1 MGEPH
6 QGEPAGAEA
15 ARVDQAGAAAP
26 AGDAAVRGAA
36 AVREAAPGEIPV
48 RGTPAGSTAVRGSGV
63 READKPVLG
72 VGMVGYAFM
81 GAAHSQGWRTVGRV
95 FDLPRRPVL
104 AAVCGRDAE
113 AVRAMADRHGWAAAE
128 TDWRALIA
136 RDDVDL
142 VDICTPGDSH
152 AEIALAALAA
162 GKHVLCEKPLANTVE
177 EAEAMTAAAE
187 AATVRGQV
195 AMVGFN
201 YRRLPATSLARTMVA
216 EGRLGTL
223 RHVRVTYLQDWLVD
237 REFPL
242 TWRLRRERAGSGAL
256 GDLGAHI
263 VDLAQYL
270 AGEPVVGVSALTET
284 FVQQRP
290 LPAAASS
297 GLSAVPDAAGLG
309 AVTVDDAAL
318 FTGRFASGALAS
330 FEATRFATGRKNA
343 LRIELNGERGSLAFD
358 LERLNELSYH
368 DHTEP
373 GTHAGF
379 RRILVTEP
387 DHPYLDA
394 WWPPGHGLGYEHTF
408 THQAHDLVQAV
419 AAGRRSVPSFADGL
433 QVQRVLAA
441 VEESAEKNSVYTPVA
456 VTPVTVASPAVRGD
470 L

>member
-1 MGEPH
+1 MAQPQQSDGAD
-6 QGEPAGAEA
+6 GAGT
-15 ARVDQAGAAAP
+15 G
-26 AGDAAVRGAA
+26 
-36 AVREAAPGEIPV
+36 
-48 RGTPAGSTAVRGSGV
+48 
-63 READKPVLG
+63 KPPLR

-81 GAAHSQGWRTVGRV
+81 GAAHSQGWRTADRV
-95 FDLPRRPVL
+95 FDLPLSPEL
-104 AAVCGRDAE
+104 AVICGRDAT
-113 AVRAMADRHGWAAAE
+113 AVRAAADRHGWADTE
-128 TDWRALIA
+128 TDWRALVE

-162 GKHVLCEKPLANTVE
+162 GKHVLCEKPLANTVA
-177 EAEAMTAAAE
+177 EAEAMVRAAE
-187 AATVRGQV
+187 EAQGQGRL

-201 YRRLPATSLARTMVA
+201 YRRVPATALARRMVA
-216 EGRLGTL
+216 EGRIGTL
-223 RHVRVTYLQDWLVD
+223 RHVRVAYLQDWLVD
-237 REFPL
+237 PAFPL
-242 TWRLRRERAGSGAL
+242 TWRLRREQAGSGSL

-270 AGEPVVGVSALTET
+270 AGEPLAGVSALTET
-284 FVQQRP
+284 FVRRRP
-290 LPAAASS
+290 LPTGPTS
-297 GLSAVPDAAGLG
+297 GLAAVDAVG
-309 AVTVDDAAL
+309 ATGTGEVTVDDAAL

-330 FEATRFATGRKNA
+330 FEATRYATGRKNA

-368 DHTEP
+368 DGTEP

-408 THQAHDLVQAV
+408 VHQARDLVHAV
-419 AAGRRSVPSFADGL
+419 ADGRTPEPSFADGL

-441 VEESAEKNSVYTPVA
+441 VEESAEKNSLYTTIA
-456 VTPVTVASPAVRGD
+456 A
-470 L
+470 